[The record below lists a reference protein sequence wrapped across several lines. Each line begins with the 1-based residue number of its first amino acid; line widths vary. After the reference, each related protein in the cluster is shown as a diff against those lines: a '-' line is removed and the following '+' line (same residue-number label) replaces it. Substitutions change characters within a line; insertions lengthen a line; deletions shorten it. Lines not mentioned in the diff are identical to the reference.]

1 MLNNRNAVGII
12 KLSGVLAV
20 LICCI
25 LALTVS
31 ASAAAINK
39 IGLRASG
46 SEAQIT
52 VDFPR
57 AAAEK
62 IASMQLSLSIS
73 VSSGKPE
80 IEFIPDSRLPAKI
93 AESRYHSDTGV
104 LNIYLAGSEPLFSG
118 SSPLSVGKVKIKGG
132 SASATVSIAEGSVK
146 LVRGGEL
153 IEGEDLTEAYGDIAY
168 PDQVTITT
176 ETARPDRLSSSDPH
190 IHSYGDWTVTA
201 NATCFREGE
210 RIRVCDICG
219 RTETETISK
228 VDHNYLPLESHEADD
243 TMSGYTDYICVYCSG
258 TKREFGVVLGDV
270 DKNGRVNS
278 LDAAAIM
285 KAIVNETDINPYV
298 ADYNKDG
305 AVNAL
310 DAAAILKWIVSL

>member
-12 KLSGVLAV
+12 KLSGFLAV

-39 IGLRASG
+39 IQLRASG

-52 VDFPR
+52 IDFPQ
-57 AAAEK
+57 AAAEG
-62 IASMQLSLSIS
+62 IASMQLSLSIC
-73 VSSGKPE
+73 VSNGTPE
-80 IEFIPDSRLPAKI
+80 IEFIPDSRLSAKI
-93 AESRYHSDTGV
+93 AESRYHSETGV

-146 LVRGGEL
+146 LVRGSEL
-153 IEGEDLTEAYGDIAY
+153 IEGENLSEAYGEIAY
-168 PDQVTITT
+168 PEPVIITT
-176 ETARPDRLSSSDPH
+176 KTEKPNYSSSSDPH
-190 IHSYGDWTVTA
+190 THSYGDWTVTV
-201 NATCFREGE
+201 NATCFRDGE
-210 RIRVCDICG
+210 RIRVCEICG
-219 RTETETISK
+219 RTETEIIPK
-228 VDHNYLPLESHEADD
+228 VDHEYIPLESHEADD
-243 TMSGYTDYICVYCSG
+243 YTDYICVYCAR
-258 TKREFGVVLGDV
+258 TKRESGIILIGDV
-270 DKNGRVNS
+270 DRNGSVNS
-278 LDAAAIM
+278 LDAAAIL
-285 KAIVNETDINPYV
+285 KASVNKTDMSPDF

-310 DAAAILKWIVSL
+310 DAAAILKWIVSR